1 MEITNTVT
9 IMTEATFA
17 PMESVALVSMFDEEF
32 STFMRTNPDVY
43 IGSVVASTDDRLCRY
58 IFIVPEHDQKA
69 IEDAKDMV
77 QMLNEYRETTDSLKN
92 R

>member
-1 MEITNTVT
+1 MEVTNTVT
-9 IMTEATFA
+9 IMTEAAFE
-17 PMESVALVSMFDEEF
+17 PMESVSLVSMFAEEF
-32 STFMRTNPDVY
+32 STFMQNNPDAY
-43 IGSVVASTDDRLCRY
+43 IGSIVASTDDHLCRY

-69 IEDAKDMV
+69 IEDAKGMV